1 MPHMACG
8 DIVRVWCEVY
18 VVRTD
23 SVVIFRRVTISHNQR
38 VIDVLSK
45 QRKLILR
52 DGAKCLY
59 FLLVV
64 EEENV
69 SVGPVHNSEQDKQT
83 RHDPPLFKYKT
94 V

>member
-1 MPHMACG
+1 MYIFCTAHWIG
-8 DIVRVWCEVY
+8 LY
-18 VVRTD
+18 VVRINN
-23 SVVIFRRVTISHNQR
+23 VVIFRSVDTNISHNQR

-52 DGAKCLY
+52 DGAKCVY

-69 SVGPVHNSEQDKQT
+69 SVGPVHNGEQDKET
-83 RHDPPLFKYKT
+83 RHDPPLFKYRT